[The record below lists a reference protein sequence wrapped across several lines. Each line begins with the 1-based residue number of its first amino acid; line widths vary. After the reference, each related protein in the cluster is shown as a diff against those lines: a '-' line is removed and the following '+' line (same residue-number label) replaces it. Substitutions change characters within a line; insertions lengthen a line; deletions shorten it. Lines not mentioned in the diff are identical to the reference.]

1 MHLSCPLRP
10 CAAATKPSLSY
21 AVSTKLPKLS
31 NAIIICLF
39 TFGFVVAA
47 FSVIGMSSRHELVT
61 CSDIFRKAL
70 WWIRLFEVFDFAF
83 FMIAFGILLIKIE
96 ASKSAAG
103 ISQKFIAILLI
114 SHCIGIP
121 LIWDL
126 SGEWLIP
133 TLVRLL
139 KAPIMFSIFYKMR
152 VE

>member
-1 MHLSCPLRP
+1 
-10 CAAATKPSLSY
+10 
-21 AVSTKLPKLS
+21 
-31 NAIIICLF
+31 
-39 TFGFVVAA
+39 
-47 FSVIGMSSRHELVT
+47 
-61 CSDIFRKAL
+61 
-70 WWIRLFEVFDFAF
+70 
-83 FMIAFGILLIKIE
+83 MIAFGILLIKIE